1 MTNQSKQ
8 NELVLLNVLPGL
20 LGVIVVIFVL
30 SSLFVVKEGEQAM
43 VQRLGDLRRDS
54 DDAIVVYKP
63 GIHFKL
69 PMIENVILLSS
80 RLQTF
85 QTPTL
90 SILTTEQK
98 FVNVDYFVKWRI
110 TDYEKFYLRTS
121 NNILTAENLL
131 EKKVSDALRTAFAKQ
146 TIQEIIAG
154 ERANIMADVV
164 DRVKETSNYLGISV
178 IDVRIKKIDLPE
190 EVNLSVFERMRVER
204 KKVANAY
211 RSNGQKESEKLR
223 ANADKEVILIEARAV
238 ENAARIKAEGEQ
250 TSAKILNETY
260 AQDPEFYS
268 FLRSLDAYTEVF
280 DENDIL
286 VVNPEDNSFF
296 DVFSQS
302 RRSESG

>member
-1 MTNQSKQ
+1 MTDQAKQ
-8 NELVLLNVLPGL
+8 NEPNLVNVLPGL
-20 LGVIVVIFVL
+20 LGVIVVVFVL

-54 DDAIVVYKP
+54 DNQIVIYKP

-69 PMIENVILLSS
+69 PMIENVILMTS

-98 FVNVDYFVKWRI
+98 FVNVDYFVKWHI

-121 NNILTAENLL
+121 NNILNAENLL

-164 DRVKETSNYLGISV
+164 DRVKETSSYLGISV
-178 IDVRIKKIDLPE
+178 VDVRIKKIDLPE

-211 RSNGQKESEKLR
+211 RSNGQKESEQLR
-223 ANADKEVILIEARAV
+223 ATADKQVILIEAKAL
-238 ENAARIKAEGEQ
+238 ENGARIKAEGEQ

-260 AQDPEFYS
+260 GKDPEFYS
-268 FLRSLDAYTEVF
+268 FLRSLDAYSEVF
-280 DENDIL
+280 NENDIL

-296 DVFSQS
+296 DTFAKS
-302 RRSESG
+302 RRSD

>member
-1 MTNQSKQ
+1 MTDQAKQ
-8 NELVLLNVLPGL
+8 NEPNLVNVLPGL
-20 LGVIVVIFVL
+20 LGVIVVVLVL
-30 SSLFVVKEGEQAM
+30 SSLFVVKEGEKAM
-43 VQRLGDLRRDS
+43 VQRLGDLRH
-54 DDAIVVYKP
+54 DANNEIIVYKP
-63 GIHFKL
+63 GLHLKL

-110 TDYEKFYLRTS
+110 TDFAKFYLRTS
-121 NNILTAENLL
+121 NNLLTAENLL

-178 IDVRIKKIDLPE
+178 VDVRIKKIDLPD

-211 RSNGQKESEKLR
+211 RSNGQKESEQLR
-223 ANADKEVILIEARAV
+223 ANADKQVILIEATAS

-250 TSAKILNETY
+250 EAAKILNETY
-260 AQDPEFYS
+260 SQDPEFYS
-268 FLRSLDAYTEVF
+268 FLRSLDAYSEVF
-280 DENDIL
+280 NENDIL

-296 DVFSQS
+296 DTFAQS
-302 RRSESG
+302 RRSE